1 MTNDINE
8 NTAKCILDKDVSRH
22 FFYSYVDLKKLNDL
36 LVELLF
42 ITLEKIKDKVTDTM
56 WPL

>member
-8 NTAKCILDKDVSRH
+8 NTAKCILDKDVSRQ
-22 FFYSYVDLKKLNDL
+22 FFYSYLDLKKLDDL

-42 ITLEKIKDKVTDTM
+42 ITLEKIKDKVTDIM